1 MKLWARCAG
10 ICALLLLAGADSQAH
25 TRSVS
30 YSSWEIAEGRA
41 RVQLR
46 IAQLELTRLPW
57 GPVSPPQL
65 QPRLAA
71 YLVESLQL
79 RAGAARCTPTAPR
92 ALSAPRGRAII
103 EWRLQ
108 CPAGALA
115 IESALLL
122 DVAPGHLHFARLR
135 GPGGAV
141 SERVLSSAAR
151 RWTLPAAAAGTGVA
165 DDAAAAAS
173 GSGGSSIAR
182 YGWLGV
188 QHIATGYDHLV
199 FLLGLLLL
207 AASLREV
214 AVVVTGFTLAHS
226 ITLGLAASGR
236 LAPDA
241 AAVESLIGFSIALV
255 AAENSWR
262 LSGGARAV
270 PAAVVAAL
278 LAAAA
283 LAALGV
289 GAVPA
294 LTLAGLAL
302 FCGCYFALL
311 RRLQSAPPLRP
322 WAGRLRFAIAFG
334 FGLVHGFGFA
344 GVLAEIALPP
354 ERLLPALLGFN
365 LGVELGQLAALAL
378 CWPLLRILARSGAGR
393 PLREAGSALIC
404 ALGVFWML
412 SRAYA

>member
-1 MKLWARCAG
+1 VKRAARAAFF
-10 ICALLLLAGADSQAH
+10 ALVLLAGADSQAH

-30 YSSWEIAEGRA
+30 YSSWEIGERSA

-65 QPRLAA
+65 PPPLAD

-92 ALSAPRGRAII
+92 ALAAPRGRAAI

-108 CPAGALA
+108 CPAGALS
-115 IESALLL
+115 IESTLLL
-122 DVAPGHLHFARLR
+122 EVAPGHLHFARLR
-135 GPGGAV
+135 GPDGAV
-141 SERVLSSAAR
+141 SERVLSNAAR
-151 RWTLPAAAAGTGVA
+151 RWTLPTAADSSGGAA
-165 DDAAAAAS
+165 DS
-173 GSGGSSIAR
+173 SSGSSIAR

-188 QHIATGYDHLV
+188 LHIATGYDHLV
-199 FLLGLLLL
+199 FLFGLLLL

-226 ITLGLAASGR
+226 ITLGLAATGK

-278 LAAAA
+278 LAAAL

-294 LTLAGLAL
+294 ATLAGLAL

-311 RRLQSAPPLRP
+311 RRLQLAAALRH

-344 GVLAEIALPP
+344 GVLAEIALPT
-354 ERLLPALLGFN
+354 ERVLPALLGFN

-378 CWPLLRILARSGAGR
+378 CWPLLRFLTRRGAGR
-393 PLREAGSALIC
+393 PLLEAGSALIC

>member
-1 MKLWARCAG
+1 VKRAARAA
-10 ICALLLLAGADSQAH
+10 ICALALLAGADSQAH

-30 YSSWEIAEGRA
+30 YSSWEIGERGA

-65 QPRLAA
+65 PPPLAD

-92 ALSAPRGRAII
+92 ALAAPRGRAVI

-108 CPAGALA
+108 CPAAALS

-135 GPGGAV
+135 GPDGAV
-141 SERVLSSAAR
+141 SERVLSNAAR
-151 RWTLPAAAAGTGVA
+151 RWALPTAAESGAA
-165 DDAAAAAS
+165 DS
-173 GSGGSSIAR
+173 SGGSSIAR

-188 QHIATGYDHLV
+188 LHIATGYDHLI

-214 AVVVTGFTLAHS
+214 AVVVTGFTVAHS
-226 ITLGLAASGR
+226 ITLGLAATGK

-278 LAAAA
+278 LAAAL
-283 LAALGV
+283 LAAFGV

-294 LTLAGLAL
+294 ATLAGLAL

-311 RRLQSAPPLRP
+311 RRLQLAAALRH

-378 CWPLLRILARSGAGR
+378 CWPLLRLLTNRGAGST
-393 PLREAGSALIC
+393 LLEAGSALIC

>member
-1 MKLWARCAG
+1 MKLRARCAG
-10 ICALLLLAGADSQAH
+10 FCALALLAGAESQAH

-30 YSSWEIAEGRA
+30 YSSWETGEGRA

-65 QPRLAA
+65 QPRLAD

-79 RAGAARCTPTAPR
+79 HAGAARCTPTAPR
-92 ALSAPRGRAII
+92 ALSAPRGRAIF

-108 CPAGALA
+108 CPGGALA

-135 GPGGAV
+135 GPDGAV

-151 RWTLPAAAAGTGVA
+151 RWILPAAAAGTS
-165 DDAAAAAS
+165 AAADSSA
-173 GSGGSSIAR
+173 SGGSSIVR

-241 AAVESLIGFSIALV
+241 AAVEALIGFSIALV

-270 PAAVVAAL
+270 PAAVVAVL

-289 GAVPA
+289 GAVSA

-311 RRLQSAPPLRP
+311 QSLQSAPPLRP

-378 CWPLLRILARSGAGR
+378 CWPLLRILARSSAGR

>member
-1 MKLWARCAG
+1 MKLRVRCAG

-30 YSSWEIAEGRA
+30 YSSWEIGEGRA

-65 QPRLAA
+65 PPRLAD

-79 RAGAARCTPTAPR
+79 HAGAARCTPTAPR
-92 ALSAPRGRAII
+92 ALSAPRGRAVL

-108 CPAGALA
+108 CPGGALA

-135 GPGGAV
+135 GPDGAV

-151 RWTLPAAAAGTGVA
+151 RWTLPAAAGTSAA
-165 DDAAAAAS
+165 DGGDNSDSAS
-173 GSGGSSIAR
+173 GSSVAR

-188 QHIATGYDHLV
+188 LHIATGYDHLV

-241 AAVESLIGFSIALV
+241 AAVEALIGFSIALV

-270 PAAVVAAL
+270 PVAVVAAL

-283 LAALGV
+283 LAAFGV
-289 GAVPA
+289 GAVSA
-294 LTLAGLAL
+294 LTLTGLAL

>member
-1 MKLWARCAG
+1 MKLRARCAG
-10 ICALLLLAGADSQAH
+10 ICALALLAGADSQAH

-30 YSSWEIAEGRA
+30 YSSWEIGEGRA

-65 QPRLAA
+65 PPRLAD

-79 RAGAARCTPTAPR
+79 HAGAARCTPTAPR
-92 ALSAPRGRAII
+92 ALSAPRGRAVI

-135 GPGGAV
+135 EPDGAV

-151 RWTLPAAAAGTGVA
+151 RWTLPAAAGTSAA
-165 DDAAAAAS
+165 DGGDNSDSAS
-173 GSGGSSIAR
+173 GSSVAR

-188 QHIATGYDHLV
+188 LHIATGYDHLV

-241 AAVESLIGFSIALV
+241 AAVEALIGFSIALV

-270 PAAVVAAL
+270 PVAVVAAL

-283 LAALGV
+283 LAAFGV
-289 GAVPA
+289 GAVSA

-378 CWPLLRILARSGAGR
+378 CWPLLRALARSGADR

>member
-1 MKLWARCAG
+1 MKLRARCAG
-10 ICALLLLAGADSQAH
+10 FCALALLAGADSQAH

-30 YSSWEIAEGRA
+30 YSSWEIGEGRA

-65 QPRLAA
+65 QPRLAD

-79 RAGAARCTPTAPR
+79 HAGAARCTPTAPR
-92 ALSAPRGRAII
+92 ALSAPRGRAIF

-108 CPAGALA
+108 CPDGALA

-135 GPGGAV
+135 GPDGSV

-151 RWTLPAAAAGTGVA
+151 RWTLPASPAGTVDA
-165 DDAAAAAS
+165 DGGAAFD
-173 GSGGSSIAR
+173 SGGSSIAR

-241 AAVESLIGFSIALV
+241 AAVEALIGFSIALV

-289 GAVPA
+289 GAVSA

-311 RRLQSAPPLRP
+311 QRLQSAPPLRP

>member
-1 MKLWARCAG
+1 MKRAARAA
-10 ICALLLLAGADSQAH
+10 ICALALLAGADSQAH

-30 YSSWEIAEGRA
+30 YSSWEIGESGA

-65 QPRLAA
+65 PPPLAD

-92 ALSAPRGRAII
+92 ALAAPRGRAVI

-108 CPAGALA
+108 CPAAALS

-135 GPGGAV
+135 GPDGAV
-141 SERVLSSAAR
+141 SERVLSNAAR
-151 RWTLPAAAAGTGVA
+151 RWTLPTAAESGAA
-165 DDAAAAAS
+165 DS
-173 GSGGSSIAR
+173 SGGNSIAR

-188 QHIATGYDHLV
+188 LHIATGYDHLI

-214 AVVVTGFTLAHS
+214 AVVVTGFTVAHS
-226 ITLGLAASGR
+226 ITLGLAATGK

-278 LAAAA
+278 LAAAL
-283 LAALGV
+283 LAAFGV

-294 LTLAGLAL
+294 ATLAGLAL

-311 RRLQSAPPLRP
+311 RRLQFAAALRP

-378 CWPLLRILARSGAGR
+378 CWPLLRLLTSRGAGST
-393 PLREAGSALIC
+393 LLEAGSALIC